1 MHDPKINAEP
11 RTREALEANYGKV
24 WSAEELEEEF
34 VVTAFI
40 GSTVVVR
47 RKANDE
53 VGTLEF
59 TNRPH
64 LFYNFQ
70 PQKGAE

>member
-1 MHDPKINAEP
+1 MNEVIDHK
-11 RTREALEANYGKV
+11 ALEAKFGKV
-24 WSAEELEEEF
+24 WTTQELEQDF
-34 VVTAFI
+34 VVTAFV

-47 RKANDE
+47 RKADDT

-70 PQKGAE
+70 PNKGVDGEP

>member
-1 MHDPKINAEP
+1 MNEP
-11 RTREALEANYGKV
+11 IDRKALEAKFGKV
-24 WSAEELEEEF
+24 WSAEELEQEF

-47 RKANDE
+47 RKADDV

-59 TNRPH
+59 TRRPH

-70 PQKGAE
+70 PNKGTE

>member
-1 MHDPKINAEP
+1 MNAP
-11 RTREALEANYGKV
+11 IDRKALEAKHGKV
-24 WSAEELEEEF
+24 WDTDELEREF

-40 GSTVVVR
+40 GPTVVVR
-47 RKANDE
+47 RKADDL

-64 LFYNFQ
+64 LFFNFQ

>member
-1 MHDPKINAEP
+1 
-11 RTREALEANYGKV
+11 LEAKYGKV
-24 WSAEELEEEF
+24 WSAKDLEQDF

-47 RKANDE
+47 RKADDI

-70 PQKGAE
+70 PQKEAE

>member
-1 MHDPKINAEP
+1 MSEAIDRK
-11 RTREALEANYGKV
+11 ALEARHGKV
-24 WSAEELEEEF
+24 WSAEELEQEF
-34 VVTAFI
+34 IVTAFI

-47 RKANDE
+47 RKADDV
-53 VGTLEF
+53 VGSLEF

>member
-1 MHDPKINAEP
+1 MNMNQPIDRK
-11 RTREALEANYGKV
+11 ALEAKFGKV
-24 WSAEELEEEF
+24 WTPEELEQEF

-47 RKANDE
+47 RKADDM

>member
-1 MHDPKINAEP
+1 MNEP
-11 RTREALEANYGKV
+11 IDREALEARHGKV
-24 WSAEELEEEF
+24 WNAEELEQEF

-40 GSTVVVR
+40 GPHVVVR
-47 RKANDE
+47 RKADDV

-59 TNRPH
+59 TRRPH

-70 PQKGAE
+70 PSKGTE

>member
-1 MHDPKINAEP
+1 MQDPKINAEP
-11 RTREALEANYGKV
+11 RTREALEALFGKV
-24 WSAEELEEEF
+24 WSAEELEQEF
-34 VVTAFI
+34 VVTAFV

-47 RKANDE
+47 RKTDDL

-59 TNRPH
+59 TKRPH

-70 PQKGAE
+70 PNREGE

>member
-1 MHDPKINAEP
+1 MSEAIDRK
-11 RTREALEANYGKV
+11 ALEARHGKV
-24 WSAEELEEEF
+24 WSAEELEQEF

-47 RKANDE
+47 RKADDV

-59 TNRPH
+59 TRRPH

-70 PQKGAE
+70 PNKGTE